1 MAGAS
6 RIFAIDVNEDKFE
19 QAMSLGATEALNPI
33 KYDKPI
39 QQVLVGMTQW
49 GVDYTYDWCVHARV
63 LVHVSCVMCMCMCMW
78 TTLTTGAC
86 MRMFHLCVRVRVC
99 V

>member
-1 MAGAS
+1 MNTRREQAAKMAGAS

-19 QAMSLGATEALNPI
+19 QATSLGATEALNPI

-63 LVHVSCVMCMCMCMW
+63 NLSV
-78 TTLTTGAC
+78 G
-86 MRMFHLCVRVRVC
+86 VRVC